1 LPALRLANLA
11 ALKHPLSVDTY
22 IERTVSGARAVL
34 VRLIGGAGYWPYGL
48 AQLSDLAR
56 REGLALAVLPADGR
70 PDPALEAASTLPPTV
85 LRQLAD
91 LCDTGGAMAAQA
103 ALAELARAAGLPAPT
118 PEGATTIPDCGWY
131 QPGFGV
137 VDAPIAGEAPL
148 VVVSF
153 YRAYLTSGDT
163 GPIDALIA
171 ALTKRGFRAAGCSR
185 LP

>member
-1 LPALRLANLA
+1 
-11 ALKHPLSVDTY
+11 
-22 IERTVSGARAVL
+22 
-34 VRLIGGAGYWPYGL
+34 VRHRRRHGG
-48 AQLSDLAR
+48 
-56 REGLALAVLPADGR
+56 
-70 PDPALEAASTLPPTV
+70 
-85 LRQLAD
+85 
-91 LCDTGGAMAAQA
+91 QA

-171 ALTKRGFRAAGCSR
+171 ALTKRAFARRPVRAFPESAGRSGMDQGRVQPPHARRHRQCHRLFRA
-185 LP
+185 